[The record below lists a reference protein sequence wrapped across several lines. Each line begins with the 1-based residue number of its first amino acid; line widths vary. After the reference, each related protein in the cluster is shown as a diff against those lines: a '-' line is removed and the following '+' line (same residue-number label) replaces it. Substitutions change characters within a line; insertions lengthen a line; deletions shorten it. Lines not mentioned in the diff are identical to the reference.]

1 MRVRLKPIDRQTIV
15 ITGAS
20 SGNGLATAEEA
31 VKRGAAVVLAARN
44 GEALERIADDLRARG
59 GRVAVC
65 VADVADEAHVERIA
79 ATAVEAFGGF
89 DSWVNDAAAA
99 TYGRME
105 EVTMADHRR
114 VFDVNYFGLLKGSLV
129 AARHLRERGGGAI
142 VNIGSVLS
150 DRTMILQGP
159 YSATKHAV
167 RAATDALRMELE
179 REGALISVTLIK
191 PGPIHTPYPEH
202 ARNYMDEPPRLPPPL
217 YDPRLVADAI
227 LFACENPRR
236 QLYIGGGGYMVSLAG
251 QLAPRLTDRL
261 MEGFGVV
268 AQQKAEDPGDPA
280 KRDNLY
286 EPRSDGAID
295 GGQRAHVRRTSL
307 LLEAQK
313 RPLLA
318 PLLIGFAGVEALAAL
333 SRRRR
338 RKSGGGPERRAL
350 LSVSDQRLTSATPT
364 RSTKMKISE
373 IMTPNPQVVT
383 PDQTVQE
390 AARRMLDAD
399 TGALPVG
406 NGDQLL
412 GMVTDR
418 DITVRAVAE
427 GRGPETPVSEV
438 MSGGKLLFAFDDQD
452 ADEVAI
458 QMSEAQVRRMP
469 VLSREGERLVG
480 IVSIGDLTQV
490 DDEGQAAEVAL
501 AGVSEPGGDHNQSQ
515 GS

>member
-1 MRVRLKPIDRQTIV
+1 MRIRLKSLDRQTIV

-44 GEALERIADDLRARG
+44 GPALERIAEDLRAGG

-65 VADVADEAHVERIA
+65 VADVADEADVERIA

-142 VNIGSVLS
+142 INIGSVLS
-150 DRTMILQGP
+150 DRAMILQGP

-167 RAATDALRMELE
+167 RGATEALRMELE
-179 REGALISVTLIK
+179 REGAPISVTLIK

-202 ARNYMDEPPRLPPPL
+202 ARNYMDEAPRLPPPL

-261 MEGFGVV
+261 MEGFGVE
-268 AQQKAEDPGDPA
+268 AQQKRDDPGDPA
-280 KRDNLY
+280 RRDNLY
-286 EPRSDGAID
+286 RPRRDGEIEGA
-295 GGQRAHVRRTSL
+295 QQAHVRRTSL

-313 RPLLA
+313 HPLITPLL
-318 PLLIGFAGVEALAAL
+318 LGVAGVEVLAAL

-338 RKSGGGPERRAL
+338 RKSGGRPERRAY
-350 LSVSDQRLTSATPT
+350 LSVPDQQVTSTT
-364 RSTKMKISE
+364 RMRSPAMKISE
-373 IMTPNPQVVT
+373 IMTPNPQVVS
-383 PDQTVQE
+383 PDQPIQE
-390 AARRMLDAD
+390 AARRMLDTD

-406 NGDQLL
+406 DGEKLL

-427 GRGPETPVSEV
+427 GRGPDTPVSEV
-438 MSGGKLLFAFDDQD
+438 MTGELLFAWDDQD
-452 ADEVAI
+452 ADDVAI

-469 VLSREGERLVG
+469 ILSRDGERLVG

-501 AGVSEPGGDHNQSQ
+501 TGVSQPGGDHNQSED
-515 GS
+515 G